1 MTANQKDRSARNR
14 EEAVQRKLRKG
25 QKEAVVLPEVDE
37 EEEEEE
43 DPMGHG
49 NSLGK

>member
-1 MTANQKDRSARNR
+1 MTASQKGRAARNR
-14 EEAVQRKLRKG
+14 EEAVQRKLRKQQNAG
-25 QKEAVVLPEVDE
+25 VVLPEVDE
-37 EEEEEE
+37 EMEE